1 MGQRMAPEVLP
12 STMGAA
18 QDFSQANVSPEAPK
32 EARALQVGWLNLGP

>member
-1 MGQRMAPEVLP
+1 
-12 STMGAA
+12 MGAA